1 MIPDSCLK
9 TIFNKAV
16 VLIALIFCIVQVPAQ
31 PVKIIFDTDFALDV
45 DDAGALAILHH
56 LADLGECEILGIVV
70 SSSAD
75 SYDGKWAVPCIDAIN
90 EWYGRKNIPIGV
102 FRGINPIKND
112 SSKYI
117 KQVQAAFPHQI
128 KSGTDVME
136 GYKLYRKILSQ
147 QPDSSVIIVSVG
159 FLNNLEKLL
168 QSGPDSISKLT
179 GKELVSRKVREWSCM
194 GGSYPDGKEEFNLAT
209 YPQASAYVLKN
220 WPGKA
225 TFGGFELGSK
235 VWSGAILNKLYRKE
249 QNPVAMC
256 FYCRDKY
263 ANNQS
268 WDELQVLYAVRGLS
282 SYFSAVHGWNT
293 NYYIVPFGKSS
304 ALGRSYTNWRIDPHG
319 RHSYL
324 VPKASYAELQE
335 VLDQMMSA
343 KPMRK

>member
-1 MIPDSCLK
+1 MKTVTFLK
-9 TIFNKAV
+9 NVFFKAIT
-16 VLIALIFCIVQVPAQ
+16 LILLIFLCDQVHAQ

-45 DDAGALAILHH
+45 DDAGALAVLQH
-56 LADLGECEILGIVV
+56 LADLGECDILGIVV

-112 SSKYI
+112 SSKYVQ
-117 KQVQAAFPHQI
+117 QVQAAFPHQI
-128 KSGTDVME
+128 QSGTDVME

-168 QSGPDSISKLT
+168 KSGPDSISRLT
-179 GKELVSRKVREWSCM
+179 GMELVSRKVKEWSCM
-194 GGSYPDGKEEFNLAT
+194 GGSYPEGKEEFNLAT

-235 VWSGAILNKLYRKE
+235 VWTGAILNKLYRKE

-256 FYCRDKY
+256 FFYRDKY

-282 SYFSAVHGWNT
+282 SYFSAVQGWNN

-304 ALGRSYTNWRIDPHG
+304 ALGRSYTNWRNDPHG

-324 VPKASYAELQE
+324 VPKASYAELQD
-335 VLDQMMSA
+335 VLDQLMSA